1 MRILCFDTET
11 TGITP
16 RCQPSFSNIN
26 DWPYI
31 VQLGFILYDTE
42 ANKLLV
48 NHDFIVDVNEHGVKI
63 PDSATKIH
71 GITNIMCKEKGLPIH
86 NVLNC
91 FLYCLNQCDMI
102 VAHNMDFD
110 WDMINAEILRQ
121 LIMNNTKLER
131 NLIQNTPKVIKYCTM
146 KNTVELCSIEETN
159 KHSGEKYYKYPKQ
172 EELHNYLFGSKPN
185 NLHNA
190 FNDVL
195 VCIRCFYKL
204 WYDRDILEQSKQ
216 LKSLYKNVM

>member
-16 RCQPSFSNIN
+16 RCQPSFSNIK

-31 VQLGFILYDTE
+31 VQLGFILYDTDE
-42 ANKLLV
+42 NKVLV
-48 NHDFIVDVNEHGVKI
+48 KHDFIVDVNEHGVQI
-63 PDSATKIH
+63 PESASKIH
-71 GITNIMCKEKGLPIH
+71 GLTNAMCKERGLPIH

-91 FLYCLNQCDMI
+91 FLHCIQNCDMV

-131 NLIQNTPKVIKYCTM
+131 DLIQNTPKIIKYCTM
-146 KNTVELCSIEETN
+146 KNTIELCRIEAVN
-159 KHSGEKYYKYPKQ
+159 KHTGETYYKYPKQ
-172 EELHNYLFGSKPN
+172 EELHNCLFGSKPN

-204 WYDRDILEQSKQ
+204 WYDRDILEQSRQ
-216 LKSLYKNVM
+216 LNALYKTVL